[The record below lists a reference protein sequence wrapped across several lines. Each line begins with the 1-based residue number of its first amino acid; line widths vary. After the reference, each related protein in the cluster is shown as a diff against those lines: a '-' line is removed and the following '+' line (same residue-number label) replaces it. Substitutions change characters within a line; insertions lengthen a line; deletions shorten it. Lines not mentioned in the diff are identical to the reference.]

1 MARPGHTLIC
11 ADYSQIELRIMA
23 HFSKDPKLV
32 NAFNHGEDIH
42 DATAKEIFGVSHITD
57 DHRRQAKAI
66 NFGLIYG
73 MSSFGLAT
81 QIGASRQQAQSF
93 IDHYFE
99 RYPMVKT
106 FMDQTREFAAEHGYV
121 KTLMGRKLYFAG
133 INDRNYNRRQ
143 AAQRAAINA
152 PMQGSAAE
160 IIKLAM
166 LRLNQSGYD
175 LILQVHDEL
184 VFEVSEQEQENAMK
198 VIAEE
203 MSKAYQLSVPLEV
216 GIHAANDWSHAK

>member
-1 MARPGHTLIC
+1 
-11 ADYSQIELRIMA
+11 
-23 HFSKDPKLV
+23 
-32 NAFNHGEDIH
+32 
-42 DATAKEIFGVSHITD
+42 
-57 DHRRQAKAI
+57 
-66 NFGLIYG
+66 
-73 MSSFGLAT
+73 
-81 QIGASRQQAQSF
+81 
-93 IDHYFE
+93 
-99 RYPMVKT
+99 
-106 FMDQTREFAAEHGYV
+106 
-121 KTLMGRKLYFAG
+121 
-133 INDRNYNRRQ
+133 
-143 AAQRAAINA
+143 
-152 PMQGSAAE
+152 MQGSAAE